1 MNKIFYLSLLIYT
14 FSFGQKNYDST
25 VLPKFEACQSLEN
38 AELKACF
45 YDQISN
51 HFYKAFETD
60 SLRLAKD
67 KVSLLFDID
76 KNGEKSVFHL
86 HGSSIELKE
95 KVLAIFKTLPK
106 TANGTFNGQPNKQ
119 RFSIILNFPLEKPIV
134 ETKMLLQTS
143 QKDLITNK
151 EHSEYDDIVY
161 LPFENPM
168 YDSRINLPFTHQN
181 YALFDAW
188 LNQVGTNNHTAQK
201 PYTYQDVQKYFD
213 LKNHNQQLMKE
224 ASTWFEKKWWNENM
238 VTIQGEGYWFTLDPI
253 ADLSVG
259 KDFGSEVSY
268 TYVNT
273 RGLRIQ
279 GALGKN
285 LHFSTNI
292 YESQGRFA
300 DYYNDFANS
309 LKPSGGNP
317 AIIPGIGIAKEFGK
331 DAYDIPLAEANI
343 IYSPSKFIDLE
354 LGYNRNFIGDGYRSL
369 LLSDGASPYPFVKIN
384 TNFWKIKYTNL
395 YTWLK
400 DVRAEVTNERTY
412 ATKFMAAHYL
422 SWNATKRL
430 NIGLFES
437 VVWANTNNR
446 GFDMSFVNPIIFYRA
461 VEFSS
466 SSKSGNALIGLTGK
480 YKLNNSVNVYSQFL
494 IDEFSFED
502 VTGGKDSWKNKFG
515 FQFGAKYYNAFKIN
529 NLTLQLEYNAVRPY
543 TYAHSEVITNYGH
556 NNQSLGHNWGANQKE
571 VVLIGHYN
579 KNRWFGFAKLIYGI
593 KGFDFNTPED
603 NFNYGGNLYI
613 DYDENRPFD
622 SGVKIGQGNNTHLFI
637 ADLQVGYIINPST
650 NLKVFGNFVFR
661 NFNPTLST
669 DSMKNDTTSWLS
681 LGFRTDLFNWYK
693 DY

>member
-1 MNKIFYLSLLIYT
+1 MRFIIFLFFISIIG
-14 FSFGQKNYDST
+14 FAQKSYDST
-25 VLPKFEACQSLEN
+25 VFPKFENCESLAN
-38 AELKACF
+38 QDLKACF
-45 YDQISN
+45 YDQVSQ
-51 HFYKAFETD
+51 HFYNALAND
-60 SLRLAKD
+60 SLRLAQD
-67 KVSLLFDID
+67 KVHLLFDID
-76 KNGEKSVFHL
+76 ETGKKSIFHL
-86 HGSSIELKE
+86 NAQNNIIKE
-95 KVLAIFKTLPK
+95 KVLDIFKTLPETK
-106 TANGTFNGQPNKQ
+106 PGYFEGKPNKQ
-119 RFSIILNFPLEKPIV
+119 RFTVILNFPLEKPIIEEKV
-134 ETKMLLQTS
+134 LKQSTS
-143 QKDLITNK
+143 KELKNNQ
-151 EHSEYDDIVY
+151 EHSEFDNIVY
-161 LPFENPM
+161 LPFENPI
-168 YDSRINLPFTHQN
+168 YESRINLPFTHQN

-188 LNQVGTNNHTAQK
+188 LNQVGTNNHTASK
-201 PYTYQDVQKYFD
+201 PYTYQDVQKYFN

-224 ASTWFEKKWWNENM
+224 ASSWLAKKWWNENM
-238 VTIQGEGYWFTLDPI
+238 VTIQGDGYWFTLDPI

-259 KDFGSEVSY
+259 KDFNSDVSY
-268 TYVNT
+268 TYQNT

-285 LHFSTNI
+285 LSFTTNI

-300 DYYNDFANS
+300 DYYNQLANS
-309 LKPSGGNP
+309 LRPSGGNP
-317 AIIPGIGIAKEFGK
+317 AIIPGIGIAKEFK
-331 DAYDIPLAEANI
+331 TDAYDMPLAEANI
-343 IYSPSKFIDLE
+343 IFSPSKFIDLE

-400 DVRAEVTNERTY
+400 DVRDEVTEDRTY

-437 VVWANTNNR
+437 VVWANTNDR

-466 SSKSGNALIGLTGK
+466 SSRSGNALLGLTAK
-480 YKLNNSVNVYSQFL
+480 YKYNNSINFYGQFL
-494 IDEFSFED
+494 IDEFSFGE
-502 VTGGKDSWKNKFG
+502 VSGVSGSWKNKFG
-515 FQFGAKYYNAFKIN
+515 FQLGAKYYNAFNID
-529 NLTLQLEYNAVRPY
+529 NLTLQMEYNAVRPY

-571 VVLIGHYN
+571 VVLLGHYN
-579 KNRWFGFAKLIYGI
+579 KKRWFGFAKLIYGI
-593 KGFDFNTPED
+593 RGFDFNTSEN
-603 NFNYGGNLYI
+603 NFNYGGNIYI

-622 SGVKIGQGNNTHLFI
+622 SGVAIGQGNKTNLLI
-637 ADLQVGYIINPST
+637 ADLQAGYIINPTT

-661 NFNPTLST
+661 NFDPTLGTENMKKST
-669 DSMKNDTTSWLS
+669 TTWLS

>member
-1 MNKIFYLSLLIYT
+1 M
-14 FSFGQKNYDST
+14 SFAQKSYDST
-25 VLPKFEACQSLEN
+25 VFPQFENCQNITEE
-38 AELKACF
+38 ALKDCF
-45 YDQISN
+45 YKQVSQ
-51 HFYKAFETD
+51 HFYNAFAND
-60 SLRLAKD
+60 SLRLAED
-67 KVSLLFDID
+67 KIHLLFDID
-76 KNGEKSVFHL
+76 EKGKQTIFHL
-86 HGSSIELKE
+86 HAKNNLIKQKVIET
-95 KVLAIFKTLPK
+95 FKSLPK
-106 TANGTFNGQPNKQ
+106 TKAGTFEGQPNKQ
-119 RFSIILNFPLEKPIV
+119 RFTIVLIFPLEQPIIEEKKTIQSSV
-134 ETKMLLQTS
+134 
-143 QKDLITNK
+143 KDLKTNQ
-151 EHSEYDDIVY
+151 EHPEFDNIVY
-161 LPFENPM
+161 LPFDNPV
-168 YDSRINLPFTHQN
+168 YESRINVPFTHQN

-213 LKNHNQQLMKE
+213 LKNHNQKLMKN
-224 ASTWFEKKWWNENM
+224 ASSWLSKKWWNENM
-238 VTIQGEGYWFTLDPI
+238 VTIQGEDYWFTLDPI
-253 ADLSVG
+253 ADLSLG
-259 KDFGSEVSY
+259 KDFNSTVSY
-268 TYVNT
+268 TYLNT

-285 LHFSTNI
+285 LSFSTNI

-300 DYYNDFANS
+300 DYYNQFANS

-317 AIIPGIGIAKEFGK
+317 AIIPGIGIAKDFK
-331 DAYDIPLAEANI
+331 TDAYDMPLAEANI
-343 IYSPSKFIDLE
+343 IFSPSKFIDLE

-369 LLSDGASPYPFVKIN
+369 LLSDGASPYPFIKIN

-400 DVRAEVTNERTY
+400 DVREEVTQERTY

-437 VVWANTNNR
+437 VVWANTNDR

-466 SSKSGNALIGLTGK
+466 SSRSGNALLGLTAK
-480 YKLNNSVNVYSQFL
+480 YKYNNSINVYGQFL
-494 IDEFSFED
+494 IDEFSFGD
-502 VTGGKDSWKNKFG
+502 VSGVSGSWRNKFG
-515 FQFGAKYYNAFKIN
+515 FQLGTKYYNAFNID

-571 VVLIGHYN
+571 LVLIGHYN
-579 KNRWFGFAKLIYGI
+579 KDRWFGFTKLIYGI
-593 KGFDFNTPED
+593 RGFDFNTPED
-603 NFNYGGNLYI
+603 NFNYGGNIYI

-622 SGVKIGQGNNTHLFI
+622 SGVKIGQGNNTNLLI
-637 ADLQVGYIINPST
+637 ADIQAGYIINPST

-661 NFNPTLST
+661 NFNPILTT
-669 DSMKNDTTSWLS
+669 DQMKNSTTSWLS